1 MKGRRVRT
9 LLMLCLLAT
18 TAFAAGGCT
27 TDEFLRVGG
36 QTLYNSG
43 KYLCRQSPGSCDAD
57 GEYHPGATSNRR

>member
-1 MKGRRVRT
+1 VRT
-9 LLMLCLLAT
+9 LLTFCLLA
-18 TAFAAGGCT
+18 AVAGVAAGAVGGCT

-43 KYLCRQSPGSCDAD
+43 KYLCRQSADCDAD